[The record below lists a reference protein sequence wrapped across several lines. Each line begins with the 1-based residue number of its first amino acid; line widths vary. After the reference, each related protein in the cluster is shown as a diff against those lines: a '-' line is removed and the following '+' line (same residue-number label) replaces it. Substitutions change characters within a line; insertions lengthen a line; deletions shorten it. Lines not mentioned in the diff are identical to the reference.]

1 LRHVKLKKVSF
12 KLIKNNRQ
20 SGSDRRRT
28 GVDFDLQPTLKGNLI
43 ELRPLG
49 PQDFDALFSAAS
61 DPKIWEQHPESDR
74 YQREV
79 FQRFFDG
86 ALESRGAF
94 AIIERESR
102 RIIGSSRYCNLDLAN
117 REVEIG
123 WTFLEREFW
132 GGTYNRELKQL
143 MLDHAF
149 RFVDRVIFVVGE
161 NNIRSQKALA
171 KIGANFLKKAQL
183 PVGDGTLKTNLVF
196 VITAESYR
204 AIEPSAQHQKAVL
217 AETPKEII

>member
-1 LRHVKLKKVSF
+1 M
-12 KLIKNNRQ
+12 
-20 SGSDRRRT
+20 
-28 GVDFDLQPTLKGNLI
+28 DFDLQPTLKGELI

-94 AIIERESR
+94 AIIERKSG
-102 RIIGSSRYCNLDLAN
+102 RIIGSSRYCNLDLTN

-143 MLDHAF
+143 MLEHAF
-149 RFVDRVIFVVGE
+149 RFVDRVVFVVGE
-161 NNIRSQKALA
+161 QNLRSQKALT
-171 KIGANFLKKAQL
+171 KIGASYLKKAHL
-183 PVGDGTLKTNLVF
+183 PAADGTIRANVVF
-196 VITAESYR
+196 IITANSYR
-204 AIEPSAQHQKAVL
+204 VVVPAVQH
-217 AETPKEII
+217 